1 MTKACRLLYT
11 VAQEANTM
19 KNNLT
24 EKLKIAMIKQGVNQI
39 ELAKRVGQTQSNL
52 SQKFVANNFK
62 LSEYE
67 RLITAL
73 GCELEITIITPNGE
87 RI

>member
-1 MTKACRLLYT
+1 
-11 VAQEANTM
+11 M

-24 EKLKIAMIKQGVNQI
+24 EKLKMAMIKQGVNQI

>member
-1 MTKACRLLYT
+1 
-11 VAQEANTM
+11 M

-24 EKLKIAMIKQGVNQI
+24 EKLKIAMLKTGKTQT
-39 ELAKRVGQTQSNL
+39 ELATLSGQSQGNL
-52 SQKFVANNFK
+52 ANKLIRNDFK

-67 RLITAL
+67 RLVTAL
-73 GCELEITIITPNGE
+73 GCELERSIITPNGE

>member
-1 MTKACRLLYT
+1 
-11 VAQEANTM
+11 M

-24 EKLKIAMIKQGVNQI
+24 EKLKIAMIKQGVTQV
-39 ELAKRVGQTQSNL
+39 ELAKRVEQTQSNL

-67 RLITAL
+67 RLVAAL
-73 GCELEITIITPNGE
+73 GCELEISIITPNGE

>member
-1 MTKACRLLYT
+1 MIHYHKGEKA
-11 VAQEANTM
+11 M

-24 EKLKIAMIKQGVNQI
+24 EKLKIAMIKMGKTQTA
-39 ELAKRVGQTQSNL
+39 LATETGQTQNNL
-52 SQKFVANNFK
+52 ANKMKANNFK

-67 RLITAL
+67 RLVSAL

>member
-1 MTKACRLLYT
+1 
-11 VAQEANTM
+11 M

-24 EKLKIAMIKQGVNQI
+24 EKLKIAMIKQGVTQL
-39 ELAKRVGQTQSNL
+39 ELAKRVEQTQSNL

-67 RLITAL
+67 RLVTAL

>member
-1 MTKACRLLYT
+1 
-11 VAQEANTM
+11 M

-39 ELAKRVGQTQSNL
+39 ELAQRVGQTQSNL
-52 SQKFVANNFK
+52 SQKMVANNFK

-67 RLITAL
+67 KLVTAL

-87 RI
+87 RL

>member
-1 MTKACRLLYT
+1 
-11 VAQEANTM
+11 M

-24 EKLKIAMIKQGVNQI
+24 EKLKIVMIKTGKTQTA
-39 ELAKRVGQTQSNL
+39 LAVETGQTQNNL
-52 SQKFVANNFK
+52 ANKMKANNFK

-67 RLITAL
+67 RLINAL
-73 GCELEITIITPNGE
+73 GCELEISVIMPNGE

>member
-1 MTKACRLLYT
+1 
-11 VAQEANTM
+11 M
-19 KNNLT
+19 KINLT
-24 EKLKIAMIKQGVNQI
+24 EKLKIAMIKQGVTQI
-39 ELAKRVGQTQSNL
+39 ELAKRVEQTQSNL

-67 RLITAL
+67 KLVTAL
-73 GCELEITIITPNGE
+73 GCGLEITIITPNGE

>member
-1 MTKACRLLYT
+1 
-11 VAQEANTM
+11 M

-73 GCELEITIITPNGE
+73 GCELEISILTPNGE

>member
-1 MTKACRLLYT
+1 
-11 VAQEANTM
+11 M

-24 EKLKIAMIKQGVNQI
+24 EKLKIAMIKQGVTQI
-39 ELAKRVGQTQSNL
+39 ELAKRVEQTQSNL

-67 RLITAL
+67 KLVTAL
-73 GCELEITIITPNGE
+73 GCTLEISIITPNGE

>member
-1 MTKACRLLYT
+1 
-11 VAQEANTM
+11 M

>member
-1 MTKACRLLYT
+1 
-11 VAQEANTM
+11 M

-24 EKLKIAMIKQGVNQI
+24 EKLKIAMIKQGVTQI
-39 ELAKRVGQTQSNL
+39 ELAARVGQTQSNL

-67 RLITAL
+67 KLVTAL
-73 GCELEITIITPNGE
+73 GCKLEITIITPNDE

>member
-1 MTKACRLLYT
+1 
-11 VAQEANTM
+11 M

-73 GCELEITIITPNGE
+73 GCELEISVIMPNGE

>member
-1 MTKACRLLYT
+1 
-11 VAQEANTM
+11 M
-19 KNNLT
+19 KINLT
-24 EKLKIAMIKQGVNQI
+24 EKLKIAMIKQGVTQI
-39 ELAKRVGQTQSNL
+39 ELAKRVDQTQSNL

-67 RLITAL
+67 KLVTAL